1 MTRFQSKIHGKT
13 ASRWVYQKISAE
25 MEEQQRDCE
34 YYEEGTQ
41 REVKAAKQ
49 HKLLKDQERM
59 GTMEGKKCLENMY
72 TMKVDYFKRK
82 KKVVAQ
88 SG

>member
-1 MTRFQSKIHGKT
+1 MGKQQVDECT
-13 ASRWVYQKISAE
+13 KKF
-25 MEEQQRDCE
+25 QQRWKNSKRGCE

-72 TMKVDYFKRK
+72 TMKVEYFKRK